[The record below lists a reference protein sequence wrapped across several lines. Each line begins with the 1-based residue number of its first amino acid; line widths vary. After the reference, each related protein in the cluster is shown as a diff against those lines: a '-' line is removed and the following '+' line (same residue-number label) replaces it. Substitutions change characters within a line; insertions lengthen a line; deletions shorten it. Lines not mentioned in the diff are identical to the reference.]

1 MSAIVVST
9 EVERPASDV
18 LAYATDPTRFS
29 EWQQGVV
36 DGYMDQPDP
45 SRPQTVGTRCLTTR
59 HIGAA
64 KRSLT
69 SEITHIDPPRRWGIR
84 GVDGPIRSTVDVT
97 VEPLAETRSRLS
109 IAVEFEG
116 HGIGKILVPLIV
128 NRQARN
134 EMPGNLATL
143 KDRVEAG

>member
-18 LAYATDPTRFS
+18 SLAPPIPGASLSGSKASSTVIGSTGP
-29 EWQQGVV
+29 V
-36 DGYMDQPDP
+36 
-45 SRPQTVGTRCLTTR
+45 QTTAVGTRCLTTR

-64 KRSLT
+64 IRSVT
-69 SEITHIDPPRRWGIR
+69 SEITHIDPPRAWGIR
-84 GVDGPIRSTVDVT
+84 GVDGPIRSTIEVT

-128 NRQARN
+128 NRQAGN

>member
-1 MSAIVVST
+1 VSAIVVST
-9 EVERPASDV
+9 EVERPASEV
-18 LAYATDPTRFS
+18 FAYATDPRRFA
-29 EWQQGVV
+29 EWQQGVI
-36 DGYMDQPDP
+36 DDDMDQPDP
-45 SRPQTVGTRCLTTR
+45 SRPLAVGTRCLTTR

-64 KRSLT
+64 NRSVT
-69 SEITHIDPPRRWGIR
+69 SEITHIR
-84 GVDGPIRSTVDVT
+84 GVDGPIRSSVDVP
-97 VEPLAETRSRLS
+97 VEPLAETRSRLT